1 MLAELAMDPMT
12 AVEIKE
18 MLERE
23 FDIYLTAQEI
33 CHLTSANRYKLS
45 AVNQCTVVDR

>member
-1 MLAELAMDPMT
+1 MSAELAMDPMT

-23 FDIYLTAQEI
+23 FDIYFTVQEI
-33 CHLTSANRYKLS
+33 CHLTFA
-45 AVNQCTVVDR
+45 